1 MWSLGEENILAFSNI
16 IKLNDKTWEGR
27 LPVSEERSSKVTRK
41 TFNLSSDG
49 DFFLT
54 NCDGGSNIYR
64 LPSLSSDNV
73 QFEKIL
79 ELRGEEVVTSLTWS
93 GGECGPV
100 LTGNGQGNVN
110 IFTLLSQ

>member
-1 MWSLGEENILAFSNI
+1 MAEENILAFSNI
-16 IKLNDKTWEGR
+16 IKLNDKTWEGQ

-41 TFNLSSDG
+41 TLSLSADG

-54 NCDGGSNIYR
+54 NSDGGSNIYR
-64 LPSLSSDNV
+64 LPSLSSDKV

-100 LTGNGQGNVN
+100 LTGDSQGNVN

>member
-1 MWSLGEENILAFSNI
+1 MAEENILAFSNI

-27 LPVSEERSSKVTRK
+27 LPFSEERSGKVTRK
-41 TFNLSSDG
+41 TLSLSSDG

-54 NCDGGSNIYR
+54 NSDGGSNIYR
-64 LPSLSSDNV
+64 LPSLSSEPV

-93 GGECGPV
+93 GAECGPV
-100 LTGNGQGNVN
+100 LTGDCQGNVN

>member
-1 MWSLGEENILAFSNI
+1 MAEENILAFSNI

-27 LPVSEERSSKVTRK
+27 LPDSEERSSKVTRK
-41 TFNLSSDG
+41 TLSLSADG

-54 NCDGGSNIYR
+54 NSDGGSNIYR
-64 LPSLSSDNV
+64 LPSLSSDKV

-79 ELRGEEVVTSLTWS
+79 ELRGEDVVTSLTWS

-100 LTGNGQGNVN
+100 LTGDSEGNVN

>member
-1 MWSLGEENILAFSNI
+1 MAEENVLAFSNI

-27 LPVSEERSSKVTRK
+27 LPFSEERSSKVRRK
-41 TFNLSSDG
+41 TLNLSSDG

-54 NCDGGSNIYR
+54 NSDGGSSIYR
-64 LPSLSSDNV
+64 LPSLSSGHV
-73 QFEKIL
+73 ELEKIL

-93 GGECGPV
+93 GAECGPV
-100 LTGNGQGNVN
+100 LTGDCQGNVN

>member
-1 MWSLGEENILAFSNI
+1 MAEENILAFSNI

-27 LPVSEERSSKVTRK
+27 LPFSEERSGKVTRK
-41 TFNLSSDG
+41 TLNLSSDG

-54 NCDGGSNIYR
+54 NSDGGSNIYR
-64 LPSLSSDNV
+64 LPSLSSELV

-79 ELRGEEVVTSLTWS
+79 ELKGEEVVTSLTWS
-93 GGECGPV
+93 GADCGPV
-100 LTGNGQGNVN
+100 LTGDCQGNVN

>member
-1 MWSLGEENILAFSNI
+1 MAEEHILAFSNI

-27 LPVSEERSSKVTRK
+27 LPFSEERSGKVTRK
-41 TFNLSSDG
+41 TLNLSSDG

-54 NCDGGSNIYR
+54 NSDGGSNIYR
-64 LPSLSSDNV
+64 LPSLSSELV

-93 GGECGPV
+93 GADCGPV
-100 LTGNGQGNVN
+100 LTGDCQGNVN